1 MNNETENPKNN
12 EEETAEVTEKT
23 FVEQVTESVDFI
35 VDMMNKG
42 KADPLKVYPPGRYQ
56 GD

>member
-1 MNNETENPKNN
+1 MNNEMQNSENN

-35 VDMMNKG
+35 VNMMNKG

>member
-1 MNNETENPKNN
+1 MNNETQNSENN
-12 EEETAEVTEKT
+12 EEEIAEVPEKT
-23 FVEQVTESVDFI
+23 FVEQVTESVEFI
-35 VDMMNKG
+35 VNMMNNG

>member
-1 MNNETENPKNN
+1 MNNETENPENN
-12 EEETAEVTEKT
+12 EEENAEVPEKT
-23 FVEQVTESVDFI
+23 FAEQVTESVEFI
-35 VDMMNKG
+35 VNMMNKG

>member
-1 MNNETENPKNN
+1 MNNETENPENN
-12 EEETAEVTEKT
+12 EEEIAEVKEKT

-35 VDMMNKG
+35 VNMMNSG
-42 KADPLKVYPPGRYQ
+42 KADPLKVYPPGRYH